1 MAGTVDKIFIPYFRL
16 VSPYRHLFDDSFLLR
31 LSVEIKPEICKLFEN
46 LFRPFHMKE
55 HVRII
60 DENKKLGPAHVICVG
75 GIRFEF
81 FDTRIFRKM
90 KELALGRNKTG
101 NL

>member
-1 MAGTVDKIFIPYFRL
+1 
-16 VSPYRHLFDDSFLLR
+16 
-31 LSVEIKPEICKLFEN
+31 
-46 LFRPFHMKE
+46 MKE

-81 FDTRIFRKM
+81 FDTRILRQLLRPRGSRKS
-90 KELALGRNKTG
+90 KKFFWNKIY
-101 NL
+101 